1 MGQLPISHLVDY
13 FIIPTIW
20 LDLGPRVWNDTGPGL
35 CLKPK
40 GLRSVRD
47 MKNRCCRPPKL
58 QGIYDLCSAGHKE
71 HRDFPLWRANR
82 CRTHFYLRRRKTGGW
97 DRNIEAGEF
106 WRNRK
111 IWTGSK
117 PTSTEWLQ
125 RQSTWRKM
133 GGGGP
138 SPPPFWKQRGRGE
151 RKSTPDRKRKCQGS
165 KRKKNWDL
173 NSSLS
178 QVKDKILKQQQKK
191 IHKEECDAPS
201 MRLLD
206 KTHRLHRDHVGAGY
220 CGAHAPWA

>member
-133 GGGGP
+133 GGGVLHHRHFGNKGGVEKGKVHP
-138 SPPPFWKQRGRGE
+138 TGSGSAKAAKG
-151 RKSTPDRKRKCQGS
+151 KR
-165 KRKKNWDL
+165 
-173 NSSLS
+173 
-178 QVKDKILKQQQKK
+178 I
-191 IHKEECDAPS
+191 E
-201 MRLLD
+201 
-206 KTHRLHRDHVGAGY
+206 T
-220 CGAHAPWA
+220 